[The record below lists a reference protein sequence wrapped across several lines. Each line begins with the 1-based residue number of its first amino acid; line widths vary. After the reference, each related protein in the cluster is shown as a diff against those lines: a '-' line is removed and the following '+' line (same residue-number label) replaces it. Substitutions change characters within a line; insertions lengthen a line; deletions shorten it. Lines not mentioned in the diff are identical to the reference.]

1 MMPNMEN
8 NMMDMNLE
16 AEGRSHEQQGD
27 ERSGDSPYMDPMG
40 MSKQPASSSCTT
52 LCDSGDEGHNPNQQP
67 HQLDSG
73 MMQQNYPGNYGYQS
87 QYNNFDLATFI
98 NNAFTKK
105 NGNVISGV
113 KFQPSDNRW
122 IARWTTADGKRA
134 CKSFSVNI
142 YGFDQAHAL
151 AVEAR
156 QKGVSL
162 SGRSF
167 CNRER
172 QHAMRSGVGIIGIRF
187 DKTQARWVSSYYEGG
202 KRKFR
207 YFTVKDYGYE
217 QAKQHAILWKTCN
230 DERLVR
236 NRFQQNPTIDFK
248 MAEGPVDPVM
258 PQQQWC
264 APQFQQPY
272 LNYYQQQ
279 PIDYCNPQND
289 RMVQYDQSHMQQ
301 SHLQYKNVGMP
312 SHQPL
317 ETRSPSLS
325 TSASVSGYVDPNEQ
339 MSYNYQNELHY
350 QYTQPKQYSYE
361 HQPQMQYMGEEMD
374 QYPQEHDDE
383 DESCSV
389 SGVTF
394 DRKNR
399 RWGARWTTSDGR
411 RAGRY
416 FPVRQ
421 YGFNEAKRLAVICR
435 LQAIEDNR
443 GAEGMPPLDLNMQQG
458 CGELINDTF

>member
-1 MMPNMEN
+1 
-8 NMMDMNLE
+8 MDGHLVDLHLDS
-16 AEGRSHEQQGD
+16 EGLNPDRLTD
-27 ERSGDSPYMDPMG
+27 DRRCKTPFTDG
-40 MSKQPASSSCTT
+40 MSVNSQNSNSSCTT
-52 LCDSGDEGHNPNQQP
+52 LCDSGDENQNPPQ
-67 HQLDSG
+67 HGSQLDCNNL
-73 MMQQNYPGNYGYQS
+73 QQNYSPNYNYSPPFSGL
-87 QYNNFDLATFI
+87 DLASYI
-98 NNAFTKK
+98 NNSFTRSK
-105 NGNVISGV
+105 GNVISGV

-142 YGFDQAHAL
+142 YGFEQARAL
-151 AVEAR
+151 AIEAR

-230 DERLVR
+230 DERLLR
-236 NRFQQNPTIDFK
+236 NRGHANKLFDLK
-248 MAEGPVDPVM
+248 MIESALESGVSQP
-258 PQQQWC
+258 QWC
-264 APQFQQPY
+264 SQPFQQPY
-272 LNYYQQQ
+272 LGYYQQQ
-279 PIDYCNPQND
+279 QQQQHSVEYCNQQND
-289 RMVQYDQSHMQQ
+289 CPLQYDQHNLQQ
-301 SHLQYKNVGMP
+301 SLMP
-312 SHQPL
+312 FKSSSFLNQQTL
-317 ETRSPSLS
+317 EARSPSLS
-325 TSASVSGYVDPNEQ
+325 TNASLSGYGDQNEPLC
-339 MSYNYQNELHY
+339 YNYQSELPYSYSHS
-350 QYTQPKQYSYE
+350 QPFSYE
-361 HQPQMQYMGEEMD
+361 HQHMQFVGEDLEPYSQDND
-374 QYPQEHDDE
+374 QDE
-383 DESCSV
+383 DTCSV

-435 LQAIEDNR
+435 LQAMEESRVSDGISS
-443 GAEGMPPLDLNMQQG
+443 LDLNVQQS
-458 CGELINDTF
+458 CGDLMNEPF

>member
-1 MMPNMEN
+1 
-8 NMMDMNLE
+8 MDMRLE
-16 AEGRSHEQQGD
+16 QDRNNVDQVDDRGTKTS
-27 ERSGDSPYMDPMG
+27 YTDPLSM
-40 MSKQPASSSCTT
+40 KQSASSSCTT
-52 LCDSGDEGHNPNQQP
+52 LCDSGDEGQPGQNGQQM
-67 HQLDSG
+67 D
-73 MMQQNYPGNYGYQS
+73 MMQPSYPMNYNYPPG
-87 QYNNFDLATFI
+87 YNNFDLTSFI
-98 NNAFTKK
+98 NNSFNKK
-105 NGNVISGV
+105 HTNVISGV

-142 YGFDQAHAL
+142 YGFEQARAL
-151 AVEAR
+151 AIEAR

-230 DERLVR
+230 DERLIR
-236 NRFQQNPTIDFK
+236 NRAQANKVMDLKMLEHGMDQGVQQNP
-248 MAEGPVDPVM
+248 
-258 PQQQWC
+258 WC
-264 APQFQQPY
+264 VQPYQQPY
-272 LNYYQQQ
+272 MGYYQPQAME
-279 PIDYCNPQND
+279 YCNPQND
-289 RMVQYDQSHMQQ
+289 CINQYDQQHMQQ
-301 SHLQYKNVGMP
+301 AMMHYKAPAMP
-312 SHQPL
+312 GQQSV
-317 ETRSPSLS
+317 EARSPSLS
-325 TSASVSGYVDPNEQ
+325 TNASVSGYNDLGDQ
-339 MSYNYQNELHY
+339 MCYNYQSDFQYQLMQPQY
-350 QYTQPKQYSYE
+350 QYEQQP
-361 HQPQMQYMGEEMD
+361 MQYMGDEIEQYVPENEQEED
-374 QYPQEHDDE
+374 T
-383 DESCSV
+383 CSV

-399 RWGARWTTSDGR
+399 RWGARWTTADGR

-435 LQAIEDNR
+435 LQAIEESR
-443 GAEGMPPLDLNMQQG
+443 TGEPMSPIDLNMQQS
-458 CGELINDTF
+458 CGELINEQF

>member
-1 MMPNMEN
+1 MEVHAEDARLGGEGQSPENLVHEN
-8 NMMDMNLE
+8 N
-16 AEGRSHEQQGD
+16 GH
-27 ERSGDSPYMDPMG
+27 SPYLDPIG
-40 MSKQPASSSCTT
+40 MNKQCVSSSCTT
-52 LCDSGDEGHNPNQQP
+52 MCDSGDENQNPNP
-67 HQLDSG
+67 HGGQLDCG
-73 MMQQNYPGNYGYQS
+73 MLQQNYPMNYGYHP
-87 QYNNFDLATFI
+87 QYDNFDLATFI
-98 NNAFTKK
+98 NNSFNKK
-105 NGNVISGV
+105 DGGVISGV

-142 YGFDQAHAL
+142 YGFEQARAL
-151 AVEAR
+151 AIEAR

-230 DERLVR
+230 DERLIR
-236 NRFQQNPTIDFK
+236 NRVQHNEVMDFK
-248 MAEGPVDPVM
+248 MTEGPMEQVM
-258 PQQQWC
+258 PPHQWN
-264 APQFQQPY
+264 AQPFQQPY
-272 LNYYQQQ
+272 VGYYQQPQ
-279 PIDYCNPQND
+279 LDYCNQQNECV
-289 RMVQYDQSHMQQ
+289 VQYDQPQMQQ
-301 SHLQYKNVGMP
+301 SLIHYKP
-312 SHQPL
+312 SAISGQQSV

-339 MSYNYQNELHY
+339 MCYNYQSDLPY
-350 QYTQPKQYSYE
+350 QYNHPQYAYD
-361 HQPQMQYMGEEMD
+361 QQQQMQYMGEEMD
-374 QYPQEHDDE
+374 QYPLEHEHEE
-383 DESCSV
+383 DTCSV

-399 RWGARWTTSDGR
+399 RWGARWTTPDGR

-421 YGFNEAKRLAVICR
+421 YGFSEAKRLAVICR
-435 LQAIEDNR
+435 LQAIEENR
-443 GAEGMPPLDLNMQQG
+443 VVDIMPPLDLNMQQS
-458 CGELINDTF
+458 CGEPVNDSY

>member
-1 MMPNMEN
+1 
-8 NMMDMNLE
+8 MD
-16 AEGRSHEQQGD
+16 SHLVDMRLDGD
-27 ERSGDSPYMDPMG
+27 GGHSTDHLSDDRCVKSPYVEG
-40 MSKQPASSSCTT
+40 LGINKQSGSSSSCTT
-52 LCDSGDEGHNPNQQP
+52 LCDSGDESQSVQNGGQNDCNG
-67 HQLDSG
+67 L
-73 MMQQNYPGNYGYQS
+73 QQNYPVNYNYQ
-87 QYNNFDLATFI
+87 QPFNNFDLASFI
-98 NNAFTKK
+98 NSSFNKK
-105 NGNVISGV
+105 HGNVISGV

-142 YGFDQAHAL
+142 YGFEQARAL
-151 AVEAR
+151 AIEAR

-230 DERLVR
+230 DERLIR
-236 NRFQQNPTIDFK
+236 NRVQQNKVMDLK
-248 MAEGPVDPVM
+248 MLDGSLESGIS
-258 PQQQWC
+258 QNQWC
-264 APQFQQPY
+264 VQPFQQPY
-272 LNYYQQQ
+272 LGYYQQQ
-279 PIDYCNPQND
+279 QNMEFCNPQNECLS
-289 RMVQYDQSHMQQ
+289 QYDQHHMQQ
-301 SHLQYKNVGMP
+301 SLMPFKNSSLQSQQSV
-312 SHQPL
+312 
-317 ETRSPSLS
+317 EARSPSLS
-325 TSASVSGYVDPNEQ
+325 TSASVSGYTDQNDQ
-339 MSYNYQNELHY
+339 LCYNYQNELPY
-350 QYTQPKQYSYE
+350 QFSQ
-361 HQPQMQYMGEEMD
+361 HQ
-374 QYPQEHDDE
+374 QYPYEQQQIQYVGEDMDHYPQDNEQEE
-383 DESCSV
+383 DTCSV

-399 RWGARWTTSDGR
+399 RWGARWTTADGR

-435 LQAIEDNR
+435 LQAIEENR
-443 GAEGMPPLDLNMQQG
+443 GGDVIPPLDLNMQQS
-458 CGELINDTF
+458 CGELINEQF

>member
-1 MMPNMEN
+1 MECYLLDD
-8 NMMDMNLE
+8 MDMNEEKQNSDRLC
-16 AEGRSHEQQGD
+16 D
-27 ERSGDSPYMDPMG
+27 ERKADSPYKDL
-40 MSKQPASSSCTT
+40 SNIQKQSTSSSCTT
-52 LCDSGDEGHNPNQQP
+52 LCDSGDENQNGGHPINPLECNMLQQ
-67 HQLDSG
+67 G
-73 MMQQNYPGNYGYQS
+73 YPINYGYQP
-87 QYNNFDLATFI
+87 QYNNYDLAELISSSF
-98 NNAFTKK
+98 NKK
-105 NGNVISGV
+105 HGSVISGV

-142 YGFDQAHAL
+142 YGFEQARAL
-151 AVEAR
+151 AIEAR
-156 QKGVSL
+156 HKGVSL

-230 DERLVR
+230 DERLIR
-236 NRFQQNPTIDFK
+236 NRSKQNKVLDFK
-248 MAEGPVDPVM
+248 VMEDIVDPALS
-258 PQQQWC
+258 QQQWC
-264 APQFQQPY
+264 SQVFQPPY
-272 LNYYQQQ
+272 LGYYQQ
-279 PIDYCNPQND
+279 PLEYCNQQND
-289 RMVQYDQSHMQQ
+289 CLFSYEHSQMQQ
-301 SHLQYKNVGMP
+301 SMMP
-312 SHQPL
+312 DNGYPMPNSQAV
-317 ETRSPSLS
+317 EARSPSLS
-325 TSASVSGYVDPNEQ
+325 TSASVSGYIDPNEQ
-339 MSYNYQNELHY
+339 LCYNYQKEVAY
-350 QYTQPKQYSYE
+350 QYPQLQQFVYE
-361 HQPQMQYMGEEMD
+361 QQPQLQLQYLGEEMD
-374 QYPQEHDDE
+374 QYPLENDQEE
-383 DESCSV
+383 DTCSV

-399 RWGARWTTSDGR
+399 RWGARWTTADGK

-435 LQAIEDNR
+435 LQAIEEHR
-443 GAEGMPPLDLNMQQG
+443 GADLMSPLDFNMQQS
-458 CGELINDTF
+458 CGDAINEPF